1 MPEGNNNLNGHVVNS
16 VIDFNMI
23 VNTDIGLIKFIQDSY
38 QDNRVFKLEDINRSD
53 REILSLLYSRKNP
66 NPLSEF
72 VNEEFIGEIDSLYK
86 SFFDSYKQEILDHSI
101 IFSNIYKFVSM
112 ATANGI
118 NLGINTAIAIRDDLE
133 EKELDKHFSIANF
146 LNKDSDKSLIMKR
159 EVFYINDY
167 LFFNKNRE
175 KILHK
180 KIYITPMQYNL
191 DFLEQDKSKF
201 VTQNQFIFF
210 GEDFK
215 LKGENNDGT
224 EQS

>member
-112 ATANGI
+112 ATENGI

-167 LFFNKNRE
+167 LFFIKNRE

-191 DFLEQDKSKF
+191 E
-201 VTQNQFIFF
+201 II
-210 GEDFK
+210 
-215 LKGENNDGT
+215 
-224 EQS
+224 

>member
-112 ATANGI
+112 ATENGI

-133 EKELDKHFSIANF
+133 EKELDKHFSITNF

-167 LFFNKNRE
+167 LFFNKNR
-175 KILHK
+175 
-180 KIYITPMQYNL
+180 
-191 DFLEQDKSKF
+191 
-201 VTQNQFIFF
+201 
-210 GEDFK
+210 
-215 LKGENNDGT
+215 
-224 EQS
+224 

>member
-72 VNEEFIGEIDSLYK
+72 VNEEFIEEIDSLYK

-112 ATANGI
+112 ATENGI

-146 LNKDSDKSLIMKR
+146 LNKDSDKSLIIRR
-159 EVFYINDY
+159 EAFYINDY

-175 KILHK
+175 KILHQ

-191 DFLEQDKSKF
+191 DLLEQDTSKF
-201 VTQNQFIFF
+201 VTENQFIFF

-215 LKGENNDGT
+215 SKGENNNGT
-224 EQS
+224 E

>member
-38 QDNRVFKLEDINRSD
+38 QDNRVFKLDDINRSD

-133 EKELDKHFSIANF
+133 EKELDKHFNIANF
-146 LNKDSDKSLIMKR
+146 LNKDSDKSLIIRR
-159 EVFYINDY
+159 EAFYINDY
-167 LFFNKNRE
+167 LFFNKN
-175 KILHK
+175 
-180 KIYITPMQYNL
+180 QYSTNL
-191 DFLEQDKSKF
+191 
-201 VTQNQFIFF
+201 VH
-210 GEDFK
+210 
-215 LKGENNDGT
+215 
-224 EQS
+224 